1 MMKGR
6 IHESVHNSVSKFF
19 QHALIKLNSR
29 DDFIVKKDG
38 RRYKVVQVMYVPKPF
53 APGAPPTRLE
63 NFIDSGL
70 TRMQAEKRIYEYII
84 EQMKLGYEKRIMML
98 QQEIQELSSK

>member
-1 MMKGR
+1 M
-6 IHESVHNSVSKFF
+6 
-19 QHALIKLNSR
+19 LSR
-29 DDFIVKKDG
+29 DDFIVNKDG
-38 RRYKVVQVMYVPKPF
+38 RRYKVVQVMYVPKAF
-53 APGAPPTRLE
+53 APGAQPSRLE
-63 NFIDSGL
+63 KLIDSGL